1 MKKIIFFFFIIILN
15 VFQTREQ
22 NPLSD
27 MEKRILGKKN
37 HEKKNLIIAV
47 ITKYHWDLIAIFFN
61 SIKSANIKNCDV
73 VTFVA
78 NMTDKTIDNIKS
90 TGVIVLPMPKK
101 YLTESIINS
110 RWKIIMDYLDE
121 NPNRYRYIFTCDTR
135 DVFFQDDPF
144 KYYDLK
150 KPYLGIAMED
160 GTLNDR
166 INKDWLINAY
176 GVEKYN
182 KIKDERIFCVGTV
195 WGTVDK
201 FYEFAKLMW
210 DNLSSEW
217 SKSKHVI
224 EQAVGNYIIYYDK
237 KFSDCLVKSFND
249 DGYVLTIGMTTND
262 KLLLNLDFDIFN
274 GQGKKGAVIHQFD
287 RRKELVTRA
296 YMKYYPE
303 YLDNTIYFIIG
314 TLILFIF
321 FVVFLVNNYKNI
333 AQKKYINFEREQF
346 KLIKT
351 KDDDETNNQKL
362 NL

>member
-1 MKKIIFFFFIIILN
+1 MKKILFFFFIIVLN
-15 VFQTREQ
+15 EFQTRKQ

-27 MEKRILGKKN
+27 MEKRNLGNKN
-37 HEKKNLIIAV
+37 HEKKNLIIVA
-47 ITKYHWDLIAIFFN
+47 ITKYNWDLIAIFFN

-73 VTFVA
+73 VTFVS
-78 NMTDKTIDNIKS
+78 NMSKRTINKIKS
-90 TGVIVLPMPKK
+90 TGVIVLPIPEK
-101 YLTESIINS
+101 YLKESIINS

-135 DVFFQDDPF
+135 DAFFQDDPF

-150 KPYLGIAMED
+150 KPYLGIAIED
-160 GTLNDR
+160 GTLDDK

-176 GVEKYN
+176 GEEKFN

-217 SKSKHVI
+217 SKSKNVI

-249 DGYVLTIGMTTND
+249 DGYVLTIGLTAND
-262 KLLLNLDFDIFN
+262 KLLMNLDSDIFN
-274 GQGKKGAVIHQFD
+274 RQGKKGAVIHQFD
-287 RRKELVTRA
+287 RRKELMTRA

-303 YLDNTIYFIIG
+303 YLDNTIYYIIG
-314 TLILFIF
+314 TLIIFVF
-321 FVVFLVNNYKNI
+321 FVVFFVKNYKIN
-333 AQKKYINFEREQF
+333 AQKDYINFEKERF
-346 KLIKT
+346 KMIKT
-351 KDDDETNNQKL
+351 KDDEENN
-362 NL
+362 NEN